1 MSITLTNNAH
11 TTLAANISSI
21 DTILYV
27 DDASSFPALGASDY
41 FNMTIESTSGTY
53 EIVRV
58 TQISGTTFTVTRG
71 QENTIAVPFNIGARV
86 ELRITVQNLEDLMD
100 DSVAD
105 VVSDAAYGSGWD
117 GETLSAPSKNA
128 VYDKFVALE
137 AASAAAYQP
146 LDADLTVWAGVASS
160 ANGRS
165 LVSAANYSTMRTL
178 LGLAIGTD
186 VQAYLSNASNIFY
199 KDVGG
204 TITAATAMGS
214 TSPVIDG
221 EAPGGDLLSVTD
233 TSTAT
238 SGRKHQTQLVRLLT
252 PASAH
257 SGDERTL
264 YVRMNSNTA
273 QTVAELSAL
282 TAYTEIEGGG
292 NVTQAYG
299 SLGQI
304 RVLGPSSVASATSI
318 MGLVRAEHTGG
329 VIELGRGISGQALN
343 MTRTAG
349 VAFTNGTGLYGA
361 VDNQV
366 AGTITNGFAVESDIL
381 NSSTGLITQSRA
393 FSGNTNNLGGGTITN
408 AYGLT
413 TRLVNSSGTVG
424 NYYGLYIFPNIGT
437 APTTN
442 DYAIY
447 GESTS
452 PSYFAGSVG
461 IGDNTPS
468 EAKLVVGT
476 TTANVAIF
484 RRTDDGADGP
494 LVTLFHNSASPAA
507 NDLWSLQFQG
517 KDSAGN
523 DQIYSHLQNRI
534 VDPTSTSEDAQL
546 EFYTVAGGTMSRRV
560 MVGQGLMVGTGAI
573 DLGIGGLGVENAI
586 HTWQNTAIPA
596 GGTTG
601 TGYRF
606 SSSSNFG
613 VFFGSGAPSL
623 TAAQGSLYLRSD
635 GSSTST
641 RLYVNSNGGTT
652 WVAIT
657 TAS

>member
-21 DTILYV
+21 DTTIEV
-27 DDASSFPALGASDY
+27 ADASSFPALGASDY

-86 ELRITVQNLEDLMD
+86 ELRITVQNLEDQIS
-100 DSVAD
+100 DSAAAY
-105 VVSDAAYGSGWD
+105 VSDTVYGSGWN
-117 GETLSAPSKNA
+117 GATTTAPSKNTT
-128 VYDKFVALE
+128 YDKIESLSTV
-137 AASAAAYQP
+137 YQP
-146 LDADLTVWAGVASS
+146 LDPDLTTLGAGGAG
-160 ANGRS
+160 ARS
-165 LVSAANYSTMRTL
+165 F
-178 LGLAIGTD
+178 LGLAIGSD
-186 VQAYLSNASNIFY
+186 VLAYDADVFY
-199 KDVGG
+199 KDLGG
-204 TITAATAMGS
+204 TITAVTAFGS

-238 SGRKHQTQLVRLLT
+238 SGRKHQAQLVRLLT

-273 QTVAELSAL
+273 QTIAELSAF

-292 NVTQAYG
+292 AVTQAYG
-299 SLGQI
+299 NLGQI
-304 RVLGPSSVASATSI
+304 RVLGASTVASASAI
-318 MGLVRAEHTGG
+318 MGLVRSEHTASL
-329 VIELGRGISGQALN
+329 ITLGRGVSGQAIN
-343 MTRTAG
+343 MTRTSG
-349 VAFTNGTGLYGA
+349 VAITSGTGVYGT
-361 VDNQV
+361 VENQV
-366 AGTITNGFAVESDIL
+366 SGTITNGFAVESDIL
-381 NSSTGLITQSRA
+381 NSSTGLITQARA
-393 FSGNTNNLGGGTITN
+393 YSATTTNSGGGTITTS
-408 AYGLT
+408 YGFT
-413 TRLVNSSGTVG
+413 SRLANSSGTVG
-424 NYYGLYIFPNIGT
+424 SHYGLYIFPNTGT

-447 GESTS
+447 AESTS
-452 PSYFAGSVG
+452 SNYFAGNVG
-461 IGDNTPS
+461 IGDTTPT
-468 EAKLVVGT
+468 EAKLVVDT
-476 TTANVAIF
+476 TSANVALF
-484 RRTDDGADGP
+484 RHTDDSAAGP
-494 LVTLFHNSASPAA
+494 LVSIFHNSASPAA
-507 NDLWSLQFQG
+507 NDLWSLKFQG

-523 DQIYSHLQNRI
+523 DQDYSRVQNRI

-546 EFYTVAGGTMSRRV
+546 EFYTVNAGTVSRRV

-573 DLGIGGLGVENAI
+573 ELGIGSLGVENAI

-641 RLYVNSNGGTT
+641 RMYVNTDGSTT
-652 WVAIT
+652 WTAVT
-657 TAS
+657 TAA